1 MADTVIVQ
9 AYIQGIVMKTNGANY
24 DVTITPSIV
33 DAQTI
38 GMVAATTGSTTVTK
52 LNYSLLVYDDTL
64 LKA

>member
-1 MADTVIVQ
+1 
-9 AYIQGIVMKTNGANY
+9 MKTNGANY